1 LQRLDCACNLRSEGI
16 RVPLEDFRDCLLPDR
31 LILDVVAAPIA
42 IAVLA
47 VLPAGETLAVELE
60 AARVLA
66 VAVLLCGRL
75 LRSTAD
81 RRVELLLLIYQ
92 LVKRGLRLVM
102 LLCH

>member
-1 LQRLDCACNLRSEGI
+1 MNCACNLGSECI
-16 RVPLEDFRDCLLPDR
+16 RVPFENFRDCLLPDR
-31 LILDVVAAPIA
+31 LILDVVAASIA

-47 VLPAGETLAVELE
+47 VLSAGETLAVELE
-60 AARVLA
+60 TAGVLA

-75 LRSTAD
+75 LRGAAD